1 MVNMKKGSKNVFTDL
16 GFDDAEAQSLQRKG
30 EAIIAIERAM
40 KAHRMSQAAAAK
52 MINVSRAR
60 LNQMLRGKV
69 EGVTFDRILQMADA
83 IGVKAKVNYKQPRA
97 KDQGGLLLAVI
108 WTP

>member
-1 MVNMKKGSKNVFTDL
+1 M
-16 GFDDAEAQSLQRKG
+16 
-30 EAIIAIERAM
+30 
-40 KAHRMSQAAAAK
+40 
-52 MINVSRAR
+52 NVSRAR

-97 KDQGGLLLAVI
+97 KAG
-108 WTP
+108 

>member
-83 IGVKAKVNYKQPRA
+83 IGVKAKVKVNYKQPRA
-97 KDQGGLLLAVI
+97 NAG
-108 WTP
+108 

>member
-1 MVNMKKGSKNVFTDL
+1 MVSIKKGSGNVFTDL
-16 GFDDAEAQSLQRKG
+16 GFGDVEAQSLQRKV

-40 KAHRMSQAAAAK
+40 RAHRMSQAAAAK
-52 MINVSRAR
+52 IMNVSRGR

-83 IGVKAKVNYKQPRA
+83 IGVKAKVNYKQPQA
-97 KDQGGLLLAVI
+97 KAG
-108 WTP
+108 

>member
-1 MVNMKKGSKNVFTDL
+1 
-16 GFDDAEAQSLQRKG
+16 
-30 EAIIAIERAM
+30 
-40 KAHRMSQAAAAK
+40 
-52 MINVSRAR
+52 
-60 LNQMLRGKV
+60 MLRGKV

-97 KDQGGLLLAVI
+97 KDQGSLLLEVI

>member
-97 KDQGGLLLAVI
+97 NAG
-108 WTP
+108 